1 MTVGDVSH
9 ETNHRCFTNI
19 FSKLSTM
26 CQIHPEHIEPTAE
39 NLPTVGD
46 GRGV

>member
-9 ETNHRCFTNI
+9 ETNNRCFTNI

-39 NLPTVGD
+39 NLPTVD
-46 GRGV
+46 GGCGV

>member
-9 ETNHRCFTNI
+9 ETNHRCFTKI
-19 FSKLSTM
+19 FSKLSTR
-26 CQIHPEHIEPTAE
+26 CQIHPEHVEPTAE